1 MNIGSLF
8 LLFLLSSLRGE
19 PLLVDTVLLVPFFLK
34 FVSDGIG
41 QLLFFFL
48 FSAILFLRH
57 FNFVRRDALLVIGRV
72 LVCLEYLEPLVCGR
86 RFLFQIELLLES
98 GFFRLFRFCVN
109 LVLSLLDQDFF
120 VNKLPDRSFSRL
132 PVLELDA
139 QVWKDV
145 VSQLVG

>member
-19 PLLVDTVLLVPFFLK
+19 PLLVDTVLLVPLFLK

-86 RFLFQIELLLES
+86 RFLQNPMLIAHFTLTFFRSSSFLSLASSAFFAFASILSCLSLIKISLSTNFQIAAS
-98 GFFRLFRFCVN
+98 VGF
-109 LVLSLLDQDFF
+109 LS
-120 VNKLPDRSFSRL
+120 SS
-132 PVLELDA
+132 
-139 QVWKDV
+139 
-145 VSQLVG
+145 